1 MTVINCGGAGIRH
14 VFLRSGVRIVRR
26 MRLGGVCGNIAH
38 AILLLPVSWR
48 RACKVKAEQV
58 AALSTGSV

>member
-1 MTVINCGGAGIRH
+1 MTAINRGGAGIRH
-14 VFLRSGVRIVRR
+14 VFLRSGVRMVRR

-48 RACKVKAEQV
+48 RACKVKKAEQV
-58 AALSTGSV
+58 ALDRY